1 MPLGWGGYLEFRM
14 RRFLAGLT
22 LCAALIFSGRPDSA
36 EVPAPSDI
44 SPHRASYTLGLG
56 GTNQNS
62 GVIDIDGAMYI
73 EWQEVCDG
81 WTINQR
87 MRFTMTDSDGERT
100 DNDINFS
107 SWEAKDGLSYQF
119 TLRSLRDGEVDE
131 NLRGRASLDG
141 KGKGGKAVFAEP
153 KGLEIELPPG
163 TLFPTEHTLVL
174 IREAEKGVQQ
184 VSRMVFDG
192 ASRDGALEVNA
203 IIGAKAP
210 ETADEPKIAKAVG
223 AHPAWHVRMAFFKS
237 EGQSGQ
243 PEYETGLRLQDNGVG
258 RDYTFEYPEF
268 AIKSKLDLLEALPK
282 PKC

>member
-1 MPLGWGGYLEFRM
+1 M
-14 RRFLAGLT
+14 RFLTGLT
-22 LCAALIFSGRPDSA
+22 LSAALIASSPAGSA
-36 EVPAPSDI
+36 EIA
-44 SPHRASYTLGLG
+44 PHRASYTLSLG
-56 GTNQNS
+56 GSNSSAS
-62 GVIDIDGAMYI
+62 GVMDIDGAMYI

-87 MRFTMTDSDGERT
+87 MRFQMTDSDGDRT

-131 NLRGRASLDG
+131 NLRGRAYLDG
-141 KGKGGKAVFAEP
+141 KGKSGKAIFAEP
-153 KGLEIELPPG
+153 KGLEIDLPPG

-174 IREAEKGVQQ
+174 IRAAEKGIQQ
-184 VSRMVFDG
+184 VSRLVFDG

-203 IIGAKAP
+203 IIGPKAP
-210 ETADEPKIAKAVG
+210 EAAAEPRIARSVG
-223 AHPAWHVRMAFFKS
+223 EHPSWRVRMAFFKS
-237 EGQSGQ
+237 DDQTGE
-243 PEYETGLRLQDNGVG
+243 PAYETGLRLQDNGVG
-258 RDYTFEYPEF
+258 RDYSFEYPEF

>member
-1 MPLGWGGYLEFRM
+1 MYRVLAGITLVCG
-14 RRFLAGLT
+14 FLAGPT
-22 LCAALIFSGRPDSA
+22 GIAAEIA
-36 EVPAPSDI
+36 
-44 SPHRASYTLGLG
+44 PHRASYTLSLG
-56 GTNQNS
+56 ASKSS
-62 GVIDIDGAMYI
+62 GGVVDLDGAMYI

-87 MRFTMTDSDGERT
+87 MRFNMTDSDGERT

-131 NLRGRASLDG
+131 TLRGRAVLDG

-153 KGLEIELPPG
+153 EGLELDLPPG
-163 TLFPTEHTLVL
+163 TLFPTAHTLVL
-174 IREAEKGVQQ
+174 IRMAEKGEQQ
-184 VSRMVFDG
+184 VARMVFDG
-192 ASRDGALEVNA
+192 ATRDGALEVNA
-203 IIGAKAP
+203 IIGPKGAESGAAP
-210 ETADEPKIAKAVG
+210 RIAAVVG
-223 AHPAWHVRMAFFKS
+223 ARPAWHVRMAFFKTDDRGG
-237 EGQSGQ
+237 E

-268 AIKSKLDLLEALPK
+268 AIKSRLDLLEALPK

>member
-1 MPLGWGGYLEFRM
+1 M
-14 RRFLAGLT
+14 RCVLAGLA
-22 LCAALIFSGRPDSA
+22 LIAALAPMGTARPA
-36 EVPAPSDI
+36 EI
-44 SPHRASYTLGLG
+44 SPHRASYTLSLG
-56 GTNQNS
+56 GSGDQGNDVN
-62 GVIDIDGAMYI
+62 GVIDVNGAMYI
-73 EWQEVCDG
+73 EWREVCDG

-87 MRFTMTDSDGERT
+87 MRFQMTDSDGERT

-131 NLRGRASLDG
+131 NLRGRAYLTA

-153 KGLEIELPPG
+153 KGLEIDLPPG

-174 IREAEKGVQQ
+174 IREAEKGAQQ
-184 VSRMVFDG
+184 ISRMVFDG
-192 ASRDGALEVNA
+192 ASRDGALDVSAVIGSKAQEV
-203 IIGAKAP
+203 GAP
-210 ETADEPKIAKAVG
+210 PKIAPSVG
-223 AHPAWHVRMAFFKS
+223 ARPSWHVRMAFFKPHDLTG
-237 EGQSGQ
+237 E

-268 AIKSKLDLLEALPK
+268 AIKSRLDLLEALPK

>member
-1 MPLGWGGYLEFRM
+1 M
-14 RRFLAGLT
+14 RRFSAGLT
-22 LCAALIFSGRPDSA
+22 LSAALVASAPLGSA
-36 EVPAPSDI
+36 EIPGNAEI
-44 SPHRASYTLGLG
+44 APHRASYTLSLG
-56 GTNQNS
+56 GTNSAS
-62 GVIDIDGAMYI
+62 GVVDIDGAMYI

-87 MRFTMTDSDGERT
+87 MRFQMTDSDGDRT

-119 TLRSLRDGEVDE
+119 TLRSLRNGDVDE
-131 NLRGRASLDG
+131 NLRGRAYLDG

-153 KGLEIELPPG
+153 KGLEITLPAG

-174 IREAEKGVQQ
+174 IREAEKGAQHVA
-184 VSRMVFDG
+184 RMVFDG
-192 ASRDGALEVNA
+192 ASRDGALEVSA
-203 IIGAKAP
+203 IIGAKMP
-210 ETADEPKIAKAVG
+210 ETGAEPRIANSVG
-223 AHPAWHVRMAFFKS
+223 AHPSWRVRMAFFKS
-237 EGQSGQ
+237 EDQTGQ

-258 RDYTFEYPEF
+258 RDYSFEYPEF

>member
-1 MPLGWGGYLEFRM
+1 M
-14 RRFLAGLT
+14 RRLLAGLT
-22 LCAALIFSGRPDSA
+22 LCAALIASRPLCSA
-36 EVPAPSDI
+36 DIAPAAEI
-44 SPHRASYTLGLG
+44 SPHRASYTLSLG
-56 GTNQNS
+56 GDNPSGS
-62 GVIDIDGAMYI
+62 GVVDIDGAMYI
-73 EWQEVCDG
+73 EWNEVCDG

-119 TLRSLRDGEVDE
+119 TLRSLRDGDVDE
-131 NLRGRASLDG
+131 DLRGHATLDG
-141 KGKGGKAVFAEP
+141 KGKGGKAVFVEP
-153 KGLEIELPPG
+153 KGLEIDLPPG

-203 IIGAKAP
+203 IIGPKGT
-210 ETADEPKIAKAVG
+210 ETAEEPKIGKIIG
-223 AHPAWHVRMAFFKS
+223 ARPSWRVRMAFFKS
-237 EGQSGQ
+237 EEQTGE

-258 RDYTFEYPEF
+258 RDYTFEYTEF